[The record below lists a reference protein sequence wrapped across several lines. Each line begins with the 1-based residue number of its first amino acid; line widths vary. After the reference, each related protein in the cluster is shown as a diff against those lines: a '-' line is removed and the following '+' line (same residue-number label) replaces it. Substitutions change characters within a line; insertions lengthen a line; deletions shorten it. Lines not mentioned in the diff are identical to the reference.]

1 MIIYFRGYKYLK
13 ISYTLKHD
21 HVHIWIMTTKKQ
33 RKDKKKT
40 VPLDSMWETY
50 LDLRVME
57 EVKVIEENW
66 SGDTLLLS
74 HFSMTF
80 FLSTLASIR
89 SL

>member
-1 MIIYFRGYKYLK
+1 M
-13 ISYTLKHD
+13 S
-21 HVHIWIMTTKKQ
+21 
-33 RKDKKKT
+33 
-40 VPLDSMWETY
+40 ETY

-66 SGDTLLLS
+66 SGDALLLS

-80 FLSTLASIR
+80 FLRTLASIR

>member
-1 MIIYFRGYKYLK
+1 
-13 ISYTLKHD
+13 
-21 HVHIWIMTTKKQ
+21 MTIKQ
-33 RKDKKKT
+33 WRKVKKKT
-40 VPLDSMWETY
+40 VQLDSEMY

-66 SGDTLLLS
+66 SGDALLLS

>member
-1 MIIYFRGYKYLK
+1 M
-13 ISYTLKHD
+13 SE
-21 HVHIWIMTTKKQ
+21 M
-33 RKDKKKT
+33 
-40 VPLDSMWETY
+40 Y

-66 SGDTLLLS
+66 SGDALLLS

-80 FLSTLASIR
+80 FLRTLASIR